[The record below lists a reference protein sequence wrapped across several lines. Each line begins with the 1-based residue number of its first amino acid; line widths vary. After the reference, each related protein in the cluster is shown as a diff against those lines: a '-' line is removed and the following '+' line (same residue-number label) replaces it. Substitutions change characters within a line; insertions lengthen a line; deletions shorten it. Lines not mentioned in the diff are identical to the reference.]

1 MEDSACNFCIN
12 DKFNPNYDITW
23 SFQYSITGANFSSGG
38 FSTFLF
44 NNSQLS
50 GGGRYSGLGYDIFQ
64 SDLGVYGAQLG
75 ILFYG
80 DNTIK
85 IKKGTNFVTLST
97 FQLFDSLFPLIKPEE
112 IFKTIRFNL
121 TNLGQILNIDLKN
134 EETNTYYNVASI
146 EVNLNVGDN
155 DLFRIGFSYASPI
168 ISGDKKIQ
176 FKIKDIHI
184 QGNQGTPTTIYR
196 PKPFSIESY
205 YLLQSPTS
213 GKIVI
218 GNPSPLSSGYLL
230 HK

>member
-1 MEDSACNFCIN
+1 MEDSSCNFCIN

-44 NNSQLS
+44 NNSVLS
-50 GGGRYSGLGYDIFQ
+50 GGGRYSGLGYDRFQ
-64 SDLGVYGAQLG
+64 TDKGVYGGQLG

-80 DNTIK
+80 DNTIQ
-85 IKKGTNFVTLST
+85 IKKGTNFLTLSSL
-97 FQLFDSLFPLIKPEE
+97 QLFDSLFPLIKPEE

-134 EETNTYYNVASI
+134 EETNTYYTVASI
-146 EVNLNVGDN
+146 EVNLDISDN

-168 ISGDKKIQ
+168 NSGDKKIQ

-184 QGNQGTPTTIYR
+184 QGNQNTPTTIYR

-205 YLLQSPTS
+205 YLLQSPAS